1 MKKRTVAIAVG
12 IPSGE
17 WSVRGVVLVNEILP
31 LVGDIEEGL
40 LWGERW
46 WGEGKNVCVWGS
58 T

>member
-1 MKKRTVAIAVG
+1 MKKRTVAA

-40 LWGERW
+40 ER
-46 WGEGKNVCVWGS
+46 GGKNCV
-58 T
+58 